1 MVLSDERA
9 TPEEGIGRRR
19 IYDFGRML
27 EVAKIYVDD
36 STAEDLV
43 CPWGVDPHSE
53 PARV

>member
-1 MVLSDERA
+1 MGFSDERA
-9 TPEEGIGRRR
+9 TPGEGIGRRR
-19 IYDFGRML
+19 IYDFWRML